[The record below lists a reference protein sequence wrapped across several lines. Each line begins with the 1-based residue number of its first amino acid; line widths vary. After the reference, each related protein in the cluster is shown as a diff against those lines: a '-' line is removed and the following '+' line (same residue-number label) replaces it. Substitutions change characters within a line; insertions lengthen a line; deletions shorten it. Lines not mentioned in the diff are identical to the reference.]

1 MLRRC
6 TSVNSFERPI
16 TCMRL
21 VVDVINGLIARFD
34 QFFASRQR
42 NPADRWQRQRQ
53 RCGLVHRA
61 KSSRE
66 AATVKAEPRSKRGAL
81 TRLRRHLERAMQ
93 LAHRRIDD
101 IKTDAA
107 SRQLGGFLF
116 GRKTGTQKQRIRP
129 RFRRADWPPRSRQ
142 QAFCTATSRTRATS
156 RPRPSSVTAISAA
169 ALLDVH
175 RNSTQR
181 RLCLSLRAQRHLRY
195 RGRRSFAPSAAV
207 AS

>member
-1 MLRRC
+1 
-6 TSVNSFERPI
+6 
-16 TCMRL
+16 MRL

-42 NPADRWQRQRQ
+42 NPADRWRTATRKGVVLFIEQKQPH
-53 RCGLVHRA
+53 G
-61 KSSRE
+61 
-66 AATVKAEPRSKRGAL
+66 AATVKAEPRSKTWCLDPAA
-81 TRLRRHLERAMQ
+81 TTTLERAMQ

-116 GRKTGTQKQRIRP
+116 GRKTGTQKQRTRP
-129 RFRRADWPPRSRQ
+129 RFRWPSRLASAAEQ
-142 QAFCTATSRTRATS
+142 QAFLHRHFAHARHIQTTPIVGDGDLDGCRAARCS
-156 RPRPSSVTAISAA
+156 PQSDR
-169 ALLDVH
+169 
-175 RNSTQR
+175 QR
-181 RLCLSLRAQRHLRY
+181 RLAYRFAHSDIFRY